1 MRREN
6 LATVNGYER
15 NVHGRRDRPMG
26 QRRSDRTLSTEGG
39 TADDE
44 IWTPCNNP
52 VCPTTKN
59 VAPKKPSRRREL
71 FSECRPRDPHTRYLC
86 DGGCFVDVW
95 IHTLP
100 SAFLDIAML
109 FMCDKRAWL

>member
-1 MRREN
+1 VRREN

-44 IWTPCNNP
+44 IWTPCNSP

-59 VAPKKPSRRREL
+59 VAPKKNHHGDAKFSPSVA
-71 FSECRPRDPHTRYLC
+71 HVT
-86 DGGCFVDVW
+86 
-95 IHTLP
+95 HTLGI
-100 SAFLDIAML
+100 SVMAVALSMSGYTLYRVL
-109 FMCDKRAWL
+109 F